1 MIARKLLATTVIAL
15 GFAGLASA
23 GTLALFTD
31 QDALGANAFTTGT
44 IDLTL
49 TPSTALVSFSN
60 MMPGD
65 TITSPLVVTNGAG
78 SQALRYAVTAAADN
92 TDGKNLRDQLTLT
105 VKTGDA
111 GTPTSCTAFS
121 GTQLYSNDL
130 DGGVTGRIIGDATP
144 GDQTGDRAL
153 AVAGSET
160 LCFRVHLPLTT
171 GNSFKS
177 AATTAT
183 FTFDSE
189 QTKNN

>member
-49 TPSTALVSFSN
+49 SPSTALVSFSN

-65 TITSPLVVTNGAG
+65 TITSPLVVTNAAG
-78 SQALRYAVTAAADN
+78 SQALRYAVTATADN
-92 TDGKNLRDQLTLT
+92 TDAKNLRDQLVLT
-105 VKTGDA
+105 VKTGDVA
-111 GTPTSCTAFS
+111 TPTSCTAFD
-121 GTQLYSNDL
+121 GTSVYTGDL
-130 DGGVTGRIIGDATP
+130 DGGVTGRIIGDATT
-144 GDQTGDRAL
+144 GAQTGDRAL

-160 LCFRVHLPLTT
+160 LCFRVNLPLAT
-171 GNSFKS
+171 GNTFKS